1 MSYHFVLQVSQT
13 LSLHSKSLPC
23 KGATEPNKP
32 PRKAALF
39 WTLLPQLFV
48 QFEAQF
54 EAEPLSLL
62 NAQSDDTTK
71 QPRPTK
77 QLSYN
82 RYGDTPY
89 SRFLSGIPVF
99 FCPAALCAA
108 GERPDKCQA
117 LGDTFPQTPLRVY
130 ALRVARFRATAL
142 FATSK
147 RCIRSGDRT
156 EQATAQGGVV
166 LDVATAVART
176 GRSATRSRTVVVVE
190 RPKRRHWVC
199 HFTPTILSRRL
210 TTTGTK
216 MCAICGFYRSH

>member
-99 FCPAALCAA
+99 F
-108 GERPDKCQA
+108 
-117 LGDTFPQTPLRVY
+117 
-130 ALRVARFRATAL
+130 
-142 FATSK
+142 
-147 RCIRSGDRT
+147 
-156 EQATAQGGVV
+156 AQQHYV
-166 LDVATAVART
+166 LPGNGLTNVRHW
-176 GRSATRSRTVVVVE
+176 GTRSPKPLCVFTHYVSRDFVP
-190 RPKRRHWVC
+190 RPFSLHQNAAFAAATEPNKPPR
-199 HFTPTILSRRL
+199 
-210 TTTGTK
+210 K
-216 MCAICGFYRSH
+216 AA

>member
-99 FCPAALCAA
+99 CPAALCAA
-108 GERPDKCQA
+108 GERPDIN
-117 LGDTFPQTPLRVY
+117 V
-130 ALRVARFRATAL
+130 
-142 FATSK
+142 
-147 RCIRSGDRT
+147 
-156 EQATAQGGVV
+156 
-166 LDVATAVART
+166 
-176 GRSATRSRTVVVVE
+176 
-190 RPKRRHWVC
+190 RHWGTHSPKPLC
-199 HFTPTILSRRL
+199 AFTHCVSRDFVPRPFSL
-210 TTTGTK
+210 HQYAAFAAATDPNKPPRKAALYWTL
-216 MCAICGFYRSH
+216 